1 MEQLKKSKKLTRTYF
16 RQPATVLAPDLIGK
30 LLCRRVPE
38 GILKYRITETECY
51 YSEED
56 TACHASKGKTERTK
70 VLYEKGGTAY
80 VYLCY
85 GMHSLFNVVTGK
97 ENFPEA
103 VLIRGVE
110 GYNGP
115 GKLTKA
121 MQIDRSLNGIDMTTS
136 KELWIEDDGVRPDYI
151 AAKRVGIDYATE
163 EYRNILWRYI
173 INDGKY
179 KGAK

>member
-1 MEQLKKSKKLTRTYF
+1 MAKRLGKNDLKK
-16 RQPATVLAPDLIGK
+16 PATELAPDLIGK
-30 LLCRRVPE
+30 LLCRKTPT
-38 GILKYRITETECY
+38 GIQKYRIAETECY

-97 ENFPEA
+97 EGFPEA

-115 GKLTKA
+115 GKVTKA
-121 MQIDRSLNGIDMTTS
+121 MGIDRSLNGIDLTES
-136 KELWIEDDGVRPDYI
+136 KELWLEDDGMRPAYSL
-151 AAKRVGIDYATE
+151 AKRVGIDYADPTD
-163 EYRNILWRYI
+163 RDRLWRYI
-173 INDGKY
+173 IKDGSY
-179 KGAK
+179 KPVK